1 MHRLEYKQLD
11 KLRTFLLGVPFVAL
25 TATATEKYVPLLLL
39 VNFTLI
45 WLIFNMPSD
54 SNYASHFL
62 LNFSNCLFSQV
73 CT

>member
-1 MHRLEYKQLD
+1 MLRLEYKQLD

-45 WLIFNMPSD
+45 W
-54 SNYASHFL
+54 Y
-62 LNFSNCLFSQV
+62 
-73 CT
+73 